1 MKYSQYDEE
10 AIINSFFKNK
20 KDGLVVD
27 IGAADGINNS
37 NSRKLILDGW
47 SALLIEPN
55 PNNFSKLQTL
65 YIENQNVNTLNLGC
79 SDTTEDKIKFY
90 IDQNDEYEQLS
101 TFSLE
106 QVQKCKQMYGCDF
119 IEKNIDVVKTSE
131 IFSKNNVTKIN
142 FLSVDTESYDYKVIK
157 GIDFDNVEI
166 DLICVEHLNSELEK
180 LLEDLNYTVYYN
192 NIGNT
197 FFKKK

>member
-10 AIINSFFKNK
+10 AIIYSFFKNK

-65 YIENQNVNTLNLGC
+65 YIENENVNTLNLGC

-180 LLEDLNYTVYYN
+180 LLEDLNYTVYHN

>member
-10 AIINSFFKNK
+10 SIINSFFKNK

-65 YIENQNVNTLNLGC
+65 YIENENVNTLNLGC

-180 LLEDLNYTVYYN
+180 LLEDLNYTVYHN

>member
-10 AIINSFFKNK
+10 AIINFFFKNK

-55 PNNFSKLQTL
+55 PNNFSKLQAL

-180 LLEDLNYTVYYN
+180 LLEDLNYTVYYK